1 MRFMRHRWL
10 YYSITS
16 LLLLISISSLI
27 FFKFKPSI
35 DFIGGSLLEIKI
47 VKKSEL
53 EGEIDTEI
61 LLEESI
67 EEVSIEA
74 EIEEVEQKETDEEPS
89 IDSYVVSED
98 QIRENIS
105 EVYEVSTIQSSG
117 VNQYIVRGTTIDNL
131 KKNEAIVSLS
141 EFGSVQELRF
151 ETIGPTMGKE
161 LLTKTI
167 IAVIFVAILICA
179 YVWMQ
184 FKNLKYG
191 ICAILAMFHDSII
204 LMGSFSLLGHLFGM
218 EVDVLFVTAL
228 LTTLSFSIHD
238 TVVIYHRIKEV
249 QQKNS
254 KMNFEIVADIAITE
268 TLSRSINNSMT
279 IIIML
284 LALVLLGGE
293 TIRSF
298 SIALLIGAVVG
309 TYSSTFTAVPLLL
322 LWDDLRRK
330 LKARK

>member
-16 LLLLISISSLI
+16 LLLLMSFSSLI

-35 DFIGGSLLEIKI
+35 DFVGGSLLEIKI
-47 VKKSEL
+47 AEL
-53 EGEIDTEI
+53 TVPEEAELLSGDI
-61 LLEESI
+61 LEEPI
-67 EEVSIEA
+67 GETAEEKEIAEHLSEPNVEFQIVDEGQVRDIVSKTY
-74 EIEEVEQKETDEEPS
+74 EI
-89 IDSYVVSED
+89 
-98 QIRENIS
+98 
-105 EVYEVSTIQSSG
+105 STIQTSG
-117 VNQYIVRGTTIDNL
+117 ENQFIIRGITIDNNQ
-131 KKNEAIVSLS
+131 KNEALVALN
-141 EFGSVQELRF
+141 ELGSIQELRF

-161 LLTKTI
+161 LLTKTV
-167 IAVIFVAILICA
+167 IAVICVAILICS

-204 LMGSFSLLGHLFGM
+204 LMGSFSLLGHFLGM

-254 KMNFEIVADIAITE
+254 KMNFETVADIAITE
-268 TLSRSINNSMT
+268 TLNRSINNSMT

-284 LALVLLGGE
+284 LTLVLLGGE

-322 LWDDLRRK
+322 LWDDIKKK
-330 LKARK
+330 LKK